1 MYMQPNCVQK
11 DWDND
16 DFNTLRD
23 PLRYITLI
31 FDQATV
37 LQNSFMSPSQ
47 TTTGIL
53 FLTPS

>member
-1 MYMQPNCVQK
+1 MQPNCVQK